1 MIQKITQYIFH
12 LKGIVHSMQEL
23 KQLIPNIINEETII
37 SATFSGV
44 KNKAEKT
51 FNKVTIKKVIIKNEE
66 KHQFEY
72 IYDKNVEHKNLTND
86 ETTQEIC
93 TLIETYF
100 KQAIINT
107 VESDYHILVNKKGQI
122 KINKKTATRKFETI
136 SHNRKK
142 QYILNE
148 GELSP
153 FLIEL
158 GIMTSQGKIVKAK
171 YDKFKQINRYLE
183 LVADCIPYLD
193 KNKTIR
199 IIDFGCG
206 KAYLT
211 FALYDYLVVK
221 MGYNVEIVG
230 LDLKENVITF
240 CSLLAKKLEFND
252 LRFKQGDINGFDEFS
267 DVDMVISLHA
277 CNTATDDALSKAVSW
292 GAKVILAVPCCQH
305 EFLKK
310 IKNEKMNPMMKYGII
325 KEKLATLLTD
335 SVRAN
340 VLEIMGYRTQVLE
353 FIDMEHT
360 PKNVMIRAFFEDN
373 KNIKK
378 IVNEYNEFKQQ
389 WQISPYIEK
398 VFGVKLTDK
407 L

>member
-1 MIQKITQYIFH
+1 
-12 LKGIVHSMQEL
+12 MQ
-23 KQLIPNIINEETII
+23 NINELVDKVVNEEGVIYTI
-37 SATFSGV
+37 FSGV
-44 KNKAEKT
+44 RKKSEKT

-72 IYDKNVEHKNLTND
+72 VYDKNVEHKNLNND
-86 ETTQEIC
+86 ETMAEMYK
-93 TLIETYF
+93 LINTYF
-100 KQAIINT
+100 KQVVINT
-107 VESDYHILVNKKGQI
+107 LNHDYHILVNKKGEA
-122 KINKKTATRKFETI
+122 KISKKAPTRKFEEV

-142 QYILNE
+142 KYILNE
-148 GELSP
+148 GELTP

-158 GIMTSQGKIVKAK
+158 GIMTSQGKIVNSK

-183 LVADCIPYLD
+183 LVSDCIPYLD

-211 FALYDYLVVK
+211 FALYDYLVLK

-230 LDLKENVITF
+230 LDLKQNVIKF
-240 CSLLAKKLEFND
+240 CSDLASKLNYNN
-252 LRFKQGDINGFDEFS
+252 LRFEQGDIKGFNQFE

-277 CNTATDDALSKAVSW
+277 CNTATDEALAKAVNW

-310 IKNEKMNPMMKYGII
+310 IKNEKMVPMMKYGII
-325 KEKLATLLTD
+325 KEKLASLITD

-360 PKNVMIRAFFEDN
+360 PKNIMIRAFYEETPNIDKVVKQYKQF
-373 KNIKK
+373 KN
-378 IVNEYNEFKQQ
+378 E
-389 WQISPYIEK
+389 WQISPYIEEA
-398 VFGVKLTDK
+398 FGKKLTDK
-407 L
+407 LD

>member
-1 MIQKITQYIFH
+1 
-12 LKGIVHSMQEL
+12 MQ
-23 KQLIPNIINEETII
+23 NIIELVEKVIDEETII
-37 SATFSGV
+37 YAIFSGV

-51 FNKVTIKKVIIKNEE
+51 FNKVTIKKVIIQNEE

-72 IYDKNVEHKNLTND
+72 FYDKNVEHKNLNND
-86 ETTQEIC
+86 ETKAEIC
-93 TLIETYF
+93 HLIETYF
-100 KQAIINT
+100 KQAVINT
-107 VESDYHILVNKKGQI
+107 VSFDYHILVNKRGEA
-122 KINKKTATRKFETI
+122 KINKKAATRKFEEI

-142 QYILNE
+142 KYILNE
-148 GELSP
+148 GELSA

-158 GIMTSQGKIVKAK
+158 GIMTAQGKIVNAK

-183 LVADCIPYLD
+183 LVSDCIPYLD

-211 FALYDYLVVK
+211 FALYDYLVLK

-230 LDLKENVITF
+230 LDLKENVIEF
-240 CSLLAKKLEFND
+240 CSRLAKKLKYDD
-252 LRFKQGDINGFDEFS
+252 LRFEQGDIKGFDQFD

-277 CNTATDDALSKAVSW
+277 CNTATDEALAKAVNW

-310 IKNEKMNPMMKYGII
+310 IKNEKMIPMMKYGII
-325 KEKLATLLTD
+325 KEKLASLLTD

-360 PKNVMIRAFFEDN
+360 PKNIMIRAFLEESA
-373 KNIKK
+373 NIDKV
-378 IVNEYNEFKQQ
+378 VNQYKEFKNE
-389 WQISPYIEK
+389 WQIEPYIEK
-398 VFGVKLTDK
+398 AFGNGLINRLK
-407 L
+407 

>member
-1 MIQKITQYIFH
+1 
-12 LKGIVHSMQEL
+12 MQNISEL
-23 KQLIPNIINEETII
+23 IEETINKESI
-37 SATFSGV
+37 IYAVFSGIR
-44 KNKAEKT
+44 NKSEKT
-51 FNKVTIKKVIIKNEE
+51 FNKVTIKKVTIQNEI

-72 IYDKNVEHKNLTND
+72 FYDKNVEHKNLNSN
-86 ETTQEIC
+86 ETKNEMSK
-93 TLIETYF
+93 LLETYF

-107 VESDYHILVNKKGQI
+107 IDYDYHIIINKKGDA
-122 KINKKTATRKFETI
+122 KINKKAPTKKFEEV

-142 QYILNE
+142 NYILNE
-148 GELSP
+148 GEKST

-158 GIMTSQGKIVKAK
+158 GIMTDQGKIINSK

-183 LVADCIPYLD
+183 LVSDCIPYLD
-193 KNKTIR
+193 KNKTIK

-211 FALYDYLVVK
+211 FALYDYLVLK

-230 LDLKENVITF
+230 LDLKENVIRF
-240 CSLLAKKLEFND
+240 CSNLAKKLNYDD
-252 LRFKQGDINGFDEFS
+252 LRFEQGDIKGFNQFDN
-267 DVDMVISLHA
+267 VDMVISLHA
-277 CNTATDDALSKAVSW
+277 CNTATDEALAKAVNW

-310 IKNEKMNPMMKYGII
+310 IKNEKMIPMMKFGII
-325 KEKLATLLTD
+325 KEKLASLLTD

-360 PKNVMIRAFFEDN
+360 PKNIMIRAFFEDTN
-373 KNIKK
+373 NSKVIKQYK
-378 IVNEYNEFKQQ
+378 EFKDE
-389 WQISPYIEK
+389 WQITPYIEEAFK
-398 VFGVKLTDK
+398 GSLTNKLN
-407 L
+407 

>member
-1 MIQKITQYIFH
+1 MQNIT
-12 LKGIVHSMQEL
+12 EL
-23 KQLIPNIINEETII
+23 IEKVINEETII
-37 SATFSGV
+37 NATLSGV
-44 KNKAEKT
+44 RNKSTKT
-51 FNKVTIKKVIIKNEE
+51 FNKLTIKKVIIKNEE

-72 IYDKNVEHKNLTND
+72 FYDKNVEHKNLNNNESIKEMTN
-86 ETTQEIC
+86 
-93 TLIETYF
+93 LIETYF
-100 KQAIINT
+100 KQVLINT
-107 VESDYHILVNKKGQI
+107 VDSDYHILVNKKGEV
-122 KINKKTATRKFETI
+122 KINKKKPTRKFEEP
-136 SHNRKK
+136 SHNKK
-142 QYILNE
+142 KKYILNE
-148 GELSP
+148 GDKTP

-158 GIMTSQGKIVKAK
+158 GIMTSQGKIVNAK

-183 LVADCIPYLD
+183 LVSDCIPYLD

-211 FALYDYLVVK
+211 FALYDYLVLK

-240 CSLLAKKLEFND
+240 CSDLAKKLNFND
-252 LRFKQGDINGFDEFS
+252 LRFEQGDIKGFDQFT

-277 CNTATDDALSKAVSW
+277 CNTATDEALAKAVNW
-292 GAKVILAVPCCQH
+292 GANVILAVPCCQH

-310 IKNEKMNPMMKYGII
+310 IKNEKMIPMMKYGII

-340 VLEIMGYRTQVLE
+340 VLEIMGYRTQVIE

-360 PKNVMIRAFFEDN
+360 PKNVMIRAFLEKTN
-373 KNIKK
+373 NITKV
-378 IVNEYNEFKQQ
+378 VNQYKEFKNE
-389 WQISPYIEK
+389 WNISPYIEEA
-398 VFGVKLTDK
+398 FGKSLTDK
-407 L
+407 LN

>member
-1 MIQKITQYIFH
+1 
-12 LKGIVHSMQEL
+12 MQS
-23 KQLIPNIINEETII
+23 INEIIQETVNNQNILF
-37 SATFSGV
+37 AVFSGIR
-44 KNKAEKT
+44 NKSEKT
-51 FNKVTIKKVIIKNEE
+51 FNKVTIKKVTIQNEI

-72 IYDKNVEHKNLTND
+72 FYDKNVEHKNLDNT
-86 ETTQEIC
+86 ETKNEIIN
-93 TLIETYF
+93 LIGIYF

-107 VESDYHILVNKKGQI
+107 TEFDYHIIVNKKGEV
-122 KINKKTATRKFETI
+122 KISKKAPTKKFEEI

-142 QYILNE
+142 NYIINE
-148 GELSP
+148 GEKSA

-158 GIMTSQGKIVKAK
+158 GIMNPQGKIIKSK

-183 LVADCIPYLD
+183 LVSDCIPYLD
-193 KNKTIR
+193 KNKTIK

-211 FALYDYLVVK
+211 FALYDFLVLK

-230 LDLKENVITF
+230 LDLKENVIKF
-240 CSLLAKKLEFND
+240 CSNLAKKLNYDD
-252 LRFKQGDINGFDEFS
+252 LRFEQGDIKGFNQFD

-277 CNTATDDALSKAVSW
+277 CNTATDEALAKAVNW

-310 IKNEKMNPMMKYGII
+310 IKNEKMIPMMKFGII
-325 KEKLATLLTD
+325 KEKLASLLTD

-360 PKNVMIRAFFEDN
+360 PKNIMIRAFFEDAN
-373 KNIKK
+373 NSKVIKQYK
-378 IVNEYNEFKQQ
+378 EFKNE
-389 WQISPYIEK
+389 WQITPYIEEA
-398 VFGVKLTDK
+398 FGDRLTNKLS
-407 L
+407 